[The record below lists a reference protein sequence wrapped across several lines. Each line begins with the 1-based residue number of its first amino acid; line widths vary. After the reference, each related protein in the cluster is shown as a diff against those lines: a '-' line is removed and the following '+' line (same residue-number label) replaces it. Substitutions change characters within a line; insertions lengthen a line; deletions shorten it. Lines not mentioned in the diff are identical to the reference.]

1 MSFVS
6 GSNSDFSSSIFFFS
20 SSSSISKPSLV
31 VDLSFFHELCERL
44 KLRLQLLHFFLLVL
58 VVNFQALFG
67 GRFELLSIELL
78 QLLNG
83 ILIDRVHHIQ
93 DLQTLLSKALQEGR
107 GGDSSN
113 TLTSD
118 VVNVILPFLHAID
131 VLFKADLLIARFRAV
146 VAHELC
152 HLGAICRILMHTKFE
167 ALAKL
172 LIELLVIVFFLSN
185 LCEHLQA
192 LLH

>member
-1 MSFVS
+1 MSFVN

-31 VDLSFFHELCERL
+31 VDLSF
-44 KLRLQLLHFFLLVL
+44 
-58 VVNFQALFG
+58 
-67 GRFELLSIELL
+67 SIELL

-131 VLFKADLLIARFRAV
+131 VLFKADP
-146 VAHELC
+146 
-152 HLGAICRILMHTKFE
+152 M
-167 ALAKL
+167 
-172 LIELLVIVFFLSN
+172 
-185 LCEHLQA
+185 
-192 LLH
+192 